1 MKKFKRTGLE
11 NKSLIPKTFSELKT
25 SSISEIFRSKLMEK
39 KDVDLKYY
47 AKVHSIESF
56 GTVDGPG
63 IRFVLFLQGCHLQC
77 KYCHNR
83 DTWNMNGGEYKSLD
97 DIFEKIMK
105 YKNYIYPN
113 GGVTVTGGEPL
124 LQVKFLIELFE
135 KLKKENIHTCIDT
148 SGMVALTDDIKKLL
162 SLTDLVLLDIKHID
176 SEKFKNLVGFNNEK
190 ELAFAR
196 YLSDNN
202 IHMWIRQVLV
212 PGYTDDEQDLLKL
225 KDFISSL
232 NTVDKVEILP
242 YHDMGRYKWEKLGL
256 KYELDGVRVANDD
269 DVKRAKNLLGIT

>member
-1 MKKFKRTGLE
+1 
-11 NKSLIPKTFSELKT
+11 
-25 SSISEIFRSKLMEK
+25 MEK
-39 KDVDLKYY
+39 KDIDLKYY

-212 PGYTDDEQDLLKL
+212 PGYTDDELDLLKL

>member
-1 MKKFKRTGLE
+1 
-11 NKSLIPKTFSELKT
+11 
-25 SSISEIFRSKLMEK
+25 MEK
-39 KDVDLKYY
+39 KDIDLKYY

-83 DTWNMNGGEYKSLD
+83 DTWDMNGGEYKSLD

-135 KLKKENIHTCIDT
+135 KLKKENIHTCVDT

-162 SLTDLVLLDIKHID
+162 SLTDLVLLDIKHIN
-176 SEKFKNLVGFNNEK
+176 SEKCKNLVGFNNER

-269 DVKRAKNLLGIT
+269 DVTRAKNLLGIT